1 MITSLVESGLH
12 ETGAQILTQVSFL
25 EGTVEG
31 RHELRIL
38 PRRTRG
44 LENRKAREI
53 QTRLVRKGSVN
64 KATRNVIE
72 IRVWEKRE

>member
-31 RHELRIL
+31 HHEPRIP

-44 LENRKAREI
+44 LENRKAREFK
-53 QTRLVRKGSVN
+53 QG
-64 KATRNVIE
+64 
-72 IRVWEKRE
+72 W